1 MRIVSGMRPTGK
13 LHLGHY
19 FGVIKNW
26 VELQEK
32 HETFFFIAD
41 WHALTT
47 AYGKTGE
54 LRENVREVMI
64 DWLALGLYPRK
75 SVLFIQSKV
84 KEHAEL
90 HLLLSMI
97 TPKSWLEWNP
107 TYKDMKY
114 NLLRLQEVA
123 LRLREGLEDAV
134 KGFVESLPY
143 RVEDPKKLEGRLL
156 EELPD
161 VFIAALFEGELEP
174 ELLKKLN
181 VSKRSLYDTDTY
193 GFLGYPVLQ
202 AADIL
207 IYKGQA
213 VPVGEDQLPH
223 IELTR
228 EIARRFNR
236 FYGEVFPEPRALL
249 TDTPKV
255 VGTDGRKMSKS
266 YDNAIFFSDTPEEVR
281 TKVMKMFTDPQ
292 KLRKND
298 PGRPEVCPV
307 FTYHVLFTKDEAT
320 LKRVERECRSGKLG
334 CVECKGMVLGGLEA
348 FLSPIRERRER
359 IKEDLSSLE
368 EVFLEGSAT
377 AGEVAKATMEEVRG
391 AMNLR

>member
-1 MRIVSGMRPTGK
+1 
-13 LHLGHY
+13 
-19 FGVIKNW
+19 
-26 VELQEK
+26 
-32 HETFFFIAD
+32 
-41 WHALTT
+41 
-47 AYGKTGE
+47 
-54 LRENVREVMI
+54 
-64 DWLALGLYPRK
+64 
-75 SVLFIQSKV
+75 
-84 KEHAEL
+84 
-90 HLLLSMI
+90 
-97 TPKSWLEWNP
+97 
-107 TYKDMKY
+107 
-114 NLLRLQEVA
+114 
-123 LRLREGLEDAV
+123 
-134 KGFVESLPY
+134 
-143 RVEDPKKLEGRLL
+143 
-156 EELPD
+156 
-161 VFIAALFEGELEP
+161 
-174 ELLKKLN
+174 
-181 VSKRSLYDTDTY
+181 
-193 GFLGYPVLQ
+193 
-202 AADIL
+202 
-207 IYKGQA
+207 
-213 VPVGEDQLPH
+213 
-223 IELTR
+223 
-228 EIARRFNR
+228 
-236 FYGEVFPEPRALL
+236 LL

-266 YDNAIFFSDTPEEVR
+266 YNNAIFFSDTPEEVR